1 MTTLT
6 SISRKSIKVTKI
18 SRTYL
23 NSPAKTMSYTIESWS
38 NIFNLETPNTLAQS
52 LTGFELGEKI
62 NYSTTGP
69 IML

>member
-1 MTTLT
+1 MTGPYQIAGESSTKVL
-6 SISRKSIKVTKI
+6 KSLMKKDCQDPLKVI
-18 SRTYL
+18 D
-23 NSPAKTMSYTIESWS
+23 N
-38 NIFNLETPNTLAQS
+38 AQS